1 MKRSCISRLV
11 ITAFTLFAT
20 SMAQAGFVEV
30 GASGTYRKQNVGAD
44 IFSESYSVTGS
55 VSYLFDE
62 MSAIELSYTEGY
74 GKTYVGSASNGA
86 TKELSNHATMT
97 SLDFVFTF
105 GDREA
110 VLRPYVKAGAGYL
123 INKEITEDI
132 VGFGARTTK
141 EPTGIVPSAGAGF
154 RLLITKSLSLKFGVD
169 GWSSQPIGKENRN
182 SKIDY
187 AGRAG
192 ISWMF

>member
-1 MKRSCISRLV
+1 MKLAIFS
-11 ITAFTLFAT
+11 FLFSLIMT
-20 SMAQAGFVEV
+20 SSAQAGFVEV
-30 GASGTYRKQNVGAD
+30 GASGTYRKQNVGVD

-74 GKTYVGSASNGA
+74 GRTVVGATTSGA
-86 TKELSNHATMT
+86 TKELVSTATMA
-97 SLDFVFTF
+97 SLDFVYTF
-105 GDREA
+105 GEKGA
-110 VLRPYVKAGAGYL
+110 VLRPYLKAGAGYL
-123 INKEITEDI
+123 INKEITEVI
-132 VGFGARTTK
+132 VGFPNRTYN
-141 EPTGIVPSAGAGF
+141 EETGFVPSAGVGF
-154 RLLITKSLSLKFGVD
+154 RLALTQTLSLKVGVD

-192 ISWMF
+192 ISWLF

>member
-1 MKRSCISRLV
+1 MKSSVFALV
-11 ITAFTLFAT
+11 FTLMLT
-20 SMAQAGFVEV
+20 SVAQAGFVEV
-30 GASGTYRKQNVGAD
+30 GASGTYRKSNVGAD

-55 VSYLFDE
+55 ISYLFDE

-74 GKTYVGSASNGA
+74 GKTFVGA
-86 TKELSNHATMT
+86 TTAGATREITNHATMA
-97 SLDFVFTF
+97 SLDFVLTF
-105 GDREA
+105 GDRDA
-110 VLRPYVKAGAGYL
+110 VLRPYIKAGAGYL

-132 VGFGARTTK
+132 VGFGPRTTH
-141 EPTGIVPSAGAGF
+141 EPVGIVPSAGLGF
-154 RLLITKSLSLKFGVD
+154 RLAITKTLSFKAGVD